1 LQDGAGMSQTEVA
14 VGRPKLE
21 IKGSAAPKKNLGDI
35 FALAVGTTTAMWATA
50 YLCRVPGTLVPSPVI
65 LVLMLLILIGG
76 GFVGGWRTAR
86 GARAGLI
93 SGLITGLLNLMILGS
108 LGHDL
113 SNDQRIIQYYSIS
126 LPLSVIICGTLG
138 FAGAWIGSFLNPD
151 RLQRIYPAGAFP
163 LVTTLATLWLIMAGG
178 MVTGMNA
185 GLSVPDWPDTFHYGM
200 FLFPLAHMT
209 GGVFFEHTHRLFG
222 CLVGLVTLI
231 QCVYVWRHEQRRWVR
246 WLSFTALVMV
256 IIQGMM
262 GGLRVTGHF
271 TLATARHD
279 MDPSSTLAIVH
290 GIFGQMFF
298 AVLVA
303 LTAVCSRS
311 WQSGL
316 VKHPR
321 HSANTAIIAA
331 WSLVGLL
338 LVQLT
343 LGSILRHE
351 GKILAIHIMG
361 AIFVL
366 VLSVFCGARAWG
378 ANPDQPI
385 LQRIGIAMLVMVFL
399 QVMLGVSAVIAL
411 SGQGPLKHPDMA
423 QAIITTAHQVGGAVL
438 LAIATLLAVWTMRLE
453 EPITVPAM

>member
-1 LQDGAGMSQTEVA
+1 MSMTQTERSVA
-14 VGRPKLE
+14 FSKTSSIDEGV
-21 IKGSAAPKKNLGDI
+21 APRKNWGDI
-35 FALAVGTTTAMWATA
+35 FALAVGTTTTMWATA
-50 YLCRVPGTLVPSPVI
+50 YLCRVPGTLVPSPAI
-65 LVLMLLILIGG
+65 LVLMLLILVGG

-86 GARAGLI
+86 GATAGLA
-93 SGLITGLLNLMILGS
+93 SGLITGLLNLLILGS

-113 SNDQRIIQYYSIS
+113 SNDQRIIQYYAIS
-126 LPLSVIICGTLG
+126 LPLSVVICGVLG
-138 FAGAWIGSFLNPD
+138 LLGAWIGARFNPQ
-151 RLQRIYPAGAFP
+151 RQQRIYPAGAFP

-231 QCVYVWRHEQRRWVR
+231 QAIYVWRHEKRRWVR
-246 WLSFTALVMV
+246 WLSVTALAMV

-279 MDPSSTLAIVH
+279 VDPSSTLAIVH

-316 VKHPR
+316 IRHPR
-321 HSANTAIIAA
+321 HSARIGVVAA
-331 WSLVGLL
+331 WTLVGLL

-351 GKILAIHIMG
+351 GKILALHITG

-366 VLSVFCGARAWG
+366 MLSVFCGARAWG

-385 LQRIGIAMLVMVFL
+385 LQRIGIAMITMVFL
-399 QVMLGVSAVIAL
+399 QVMLGVTAVIAL
-411 SGQGPLKHPDMA
+411 GGQGPLKHPDMA
-423 QAIITTAHQVGGAVL
+423 QAIITTTHQVGGAIL

-453 EPITVPAM
+453 EPIDVPVM

>member
-1 LQDGAGMSQTEVA
+1 MTQTQDA
-14 VGRPKLE
+14 VTLRK
-21 IKGSAAPKKNLGDI
+21 APIDDRAVPRKNLGDI
-35 FALAVGTTTAMWATA
+35 FALAIATTTTMWATA
-50 YLCRVPGTLVPSPVI
+50 YLCRVPGTVVPSPVI
-65 LVLMLLILIGG
+65 LALMLLILIGG

-86 GARAGLI
+86 GPRAGLY

-113 SNDQRIIQYYSIS
+113 SNDQLIIQYYIIS
-126 LPLSVIICGTLG
+126 LPLSVIICGSLG
-138 FAGAWIGSFLNPD
+138 FLGALIGARLNPL
-151 RLQRIYPAGAFP
+151 RRQRIYPAGAFP

-200 FLFPLAHMT
+200 FMFPLAHMT

-222 CLVGLVTLI
+222 CLVGLATLI
-231 QCVYVWRHEQRRWVR
+231 QAIYVWRHERRRWVR
-246 WLSFTALVMV
+246 WLSVTALVMV
-256 IIQGMM
+256 IIQGLM

-303 LTAVCSRS
+303 LAAACSRP
-311 WQSGL
+311 WQSDMARR
-316 VKHPR
+316 PR
-321 HSANTAIIAA
+321 HSAKMNFIMTWA
-331 WSLVGLL
+331 LVGML

-351 GKILAIHIMG
+351 GKILVIHIMG
-361 AIFVL
+361 AVVVL
-366 VLSVFCGARAWG
+366 LLSVFCGARAWG
-378 ANPDQPI
+378 TNPDQPI
-385 LQRIGIAMLVMVFL
+385 LQRIGLALLTMVCL
-399 QVMLGVSAVIAL
+399 QVLLGISAVIAL
-411 SGQGPLKHPDMA
+411 GGQGPLLHPDMA

-438 LAIATLLAVWTMRLE
+438 LAIATLLAVWSMRLE
-453 EPITVPAM
+453 EPLNVSNM

>member
-1 LQDGAGMSQTEVA
+1 MTQIET
-14 VGRPKLE
+14 
-21 IKGSAAPKKNLGDI
+21 AALTVEPSIDRYTPPKKNLGDI

-50 YLCRVPGTLVPSPVI
+50 YVCRIPGALVPSPVI
-65 LVLMLLILIGG
+65 LVLMLLILVGG

-86 GARAGLI
+86 GARAGLY
-93 SGLITGLLNLMILGS
+93 SGLIVGLMNLMILGS

-113 SNDQRIIQYYSIS
+113 SNDQRIIHYYCIS
-126 LPLSVIICGTLG
+126 LPLSVVICGGLG
-138 FAGAWIGSFLNPD
+138 FLGAWIGTRLNP
-151 RLQRIYPAGAFP
+151 RREQRIYPAGAFP

-178 MVTGMNA
+178 MVTGLNA

-231 QCVYVWRHEQRRWVR
+231 QAVYVWRHEGRRWVR
-246 WLSFTALVMV
+246 WLSVIALVMV
-256 IIQGMM
+256 IIQGLM

-271 TLATARHD
+271 TLAEARHD
-279 MDPSSTLAIVH
+279 MDPSSALAVVH

-303 LTAVCSRS
+303 LTAACSKA
-311 WQSGL
+311 WQSSL
-316 VKHPR
+316 IAKPR
-321 HSANTAIIAA
+321 PSAKIAVTVA
-331 WSLVGLL
+331 WTLVGML

-351 GKILAIHIMG
+351 GKILALHITG
-361 AIFVL
+361 AIVVL
-366 VLSVFCGARAWG
+366 VLSIFCGARAWG

-385 LQRIGIAMLVMVFL
+385 LQRIGIAMLTMVFL

-411 SGQGPLKHPDMA
+411 GGQGPLRHPDMA
-423 QAIITTAHQVGGAVL
+423 QAIVTTAHQVGGAVL
-438 LAIATLLAVWTMRLE
+438 LAIAVLLAVWTMRLE
-453 EPITVPAM
+453 KPLETENA

>member
-1 LQDGAGMSQTEVA
+1 MSQTETA
-14 VGRPKLE
+14 PSTFE
-21 IKGSAAPKKNLGDI
+21 PSIDQTTAPKKNLGDI
-35 FALAVGTTTAMWATA
+35 FALAVGTTTTMWATA
-50 YLCRVPGTLVPSPVI
+50 YLCRIPGALVPSPAI
-65 LVLMLLILIGG
+65 LVLMLLILVGG
-76 GFVGGWRTAR
+76 GVVGGWRTAR
-86 GARAGLI
+86 GPRAGLY
-93 SGLITGLLNLMILGS
+93 SGLIVGLLNLMILGS

-113 SNDQRIIQYYSIS
+113 SNDQRIIHYYCIS
-126 LPLSVIICGTLG
+126 LPLSVIICGGLG
-138 FAGAWIGSFLNPD
+138 FLGALIGSRLNPE
-151 RLQRIYPAGAFP
+151 RRQRIYPIGAFP

-231 QCVYVWRHEQRRWVR
+231 QAVYIWRHENRRWVR
-246 WLSFTALVMV
+246 WLSVTALVMV

-279 MDPSSTLAIVH
+279 MDPSSTLAVVH

-303 LTAVCSRS
+303 LAAACSRA

-316 VKHPR
+316 VQKARP
-321 HSANTAIIAA
+321 SAKVGVMAA
-331 WSLVGLL
+331 WALVGMLL
-338 LVQLT
+338 IQLT

-351 GKILAIHIMG
+351 GKILALHITG
-361 AIFVL
+361 AIIVL
-366 VLSVFCGARAWG
+366 ILSVFCGARAWG

-385 LQRIGIAMLVMVFL
+385 LQRIGIALITMVFL

-411 SGQGPLKHPDMA
+411 GGQGPLRHPDMA
-423 QAIITTAHQVGGAVL
+423 QAIVTTTHQVGGAVL
-438 LAIATLLAVWTMRLE
+438 LAIAVLLAVWTMRLE
-453 EPITVPAM
+453 KPLETESA